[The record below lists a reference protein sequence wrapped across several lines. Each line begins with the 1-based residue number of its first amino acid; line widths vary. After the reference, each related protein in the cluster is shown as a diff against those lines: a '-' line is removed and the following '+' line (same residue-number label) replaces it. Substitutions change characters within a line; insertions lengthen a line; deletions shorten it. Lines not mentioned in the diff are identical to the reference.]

1 MGTVGA
7 EGKAMDESREGSDV
21 SVIGRRARVEGS
33 LTSAGAL
40 RIHGHMKGELS
51 VEGEVSVFAD
61 SVVEAD
67 IRAGSISLGGRVKG
81 NLIAPGAVSLPP
93 QSQVQGDVRAHSVL
107 THGVVEGNVQADDKV
122 ELGPEARVNGD
133 ITCRLLVVA
142 EGAVF
147 RGRSIM
153 DER

>member
-1 MGTVGA
+1 MV
-7 EGKAMDESREGSDV
+7 ESRGSSDV
-21 SVIGRRARVEGS
+21 SVIGRGARVEGS
-33 LTSAGAL
+33 MTSSGAL

-51 VEGEVSVFAD
+51 VEGEISVFAH

-67 IRAGSISLGGRVKG
+67 VKAGSISLGGRVKG

-93 QSQVQGDVRAHSVL
+93 HSQVQGDVQAHSVL
-107 THGVVEGNVQADDKV
+107 IHGVVEGDVRADDKV
-122 ELGPEARVNGD
+122 ELGPEARVHGD

-142 EGAVF
+142 EGAMF

-153 DER
+153 DERSRETV

>member
-1 MGTVGA
+1 
-7 EGKAMDESREGSDV
+7 MDERQEGWDV
-21 SVIGRRARVEGS
+21 SVIGRGARVEGK

-40 RIHGHMKGELS
+40 RIFGHMKGELS

-67 IRAGSISLGGRVKG
+67 IIAGSINLGGKVKG
-81 NLIAPGAVSLPP
+81 NLIAPGDVSLPP
-93 QSQVQGDVRAHSVL
+93 QSQVHGDVRARSVL
-107 THGVVEGNVQADDKV
+107 THGVVEGNVEAEEKV

-133 ITCRLLVVA
+133 IVCRLLVVA

-153 DER
+153 DERSRQTT